1 MKRILALLCAAAT
14 LTLSCKKSSSEPT
27 PGPESKDFTIEQ
39 TDLTQGSFGVR
50 ITPKDNEGT
59 YYFNVI
65 SKEDFA
71 KLYSSD
77 SDKLTAAYKAWFE
90 QIATAN
96 GLALQD
102 ILKEALLSGM
112 QNKPYNELV
121 PNTEYVFFVYG
132 LNLDGNATTA
142 VSYYEFKTLEAKLDE
157 TATFNITP
165 TEIGSTY
172 FKVNF
177 NCSDPSIRY
186 YADVMLPHIYEQ
198 YCGSKPENIP
208 SYLKS
213 YLSALKSEN
222 DKFSKMSMAKF
233 ISTITVRGDYEYDT
247 ALSEA
252 ANELLP
258 EMDYPVFAIG
268 IANDGSFTTN
278 VTVKMV
284 RTSETP
290 RNDWKLGTETI
301 TDIQYNTTI
310 IPAYQETYAVILE
323 RKMYFEGASDE
334 DMVNE
339 LLAARKG
346 SFMKDLC
353 VSQTNVEFKNL
364 IPNEDYYLFLIACST
379 DGMPKTGDKF
389 NVKKFDVKTK
399 EAKPTKAV
407 YTIKVYSVSKTSAKV
422 SVDVDTAGE
431 GQTFLTNYITK
442 ADLESRIAT
451 MDESEA
457 LKKHM
462 DEFIDANLESW
473 NAEHPNAKMDR
484 KEFLSRVLPEESKT
498 GSSSAAEITGL
509 TAGTEYYAYVIG
521 IKADGTYTTEPF
533 KTLFKTIDEK
543 KSKVTVSTLMNAWM
557 LDENAPDWMLEKHP
571 DTNKTNYNLSF
582 DALPYASAGKLYTK
596 AFIGTDE
603 WAGKS
608 SDELVTLLLK
618 ETPTLAQQDY
628 YGYLKCQYLYS
639 PSVTRGEMFYVY
651 AIAYDTDDIPTDI
664 LKISHLSK
672 EEGSLNTGMSKDVKI
687 DKTETIAVA
696 R

>member
-1 MKRILALLCAAAT
+1 MKMKRILALLCAAAT

-27 PGPESKDFTIEQ
+27 PGPENKDFTIEQ

-50 ITPKDNEGT
+50 VTPKDNEGT

-142 VSYYEFKTLEAKLDE
+142 VNYYEFKTLEAKLDE

-186 YADVMLPHIYEQ
+186 YADVMLPDIYEQ

-208 SYLKS
+208 NYLKS

-222 DKFSKMSMAKF
+222 DEFSKMSMAKF

-247 ALSEA
+247 ALSEV
-252 ANELLP
+252 ANDLLP

-310 IPAYQETYAVILE
+310 IPKWQETYAVILE

-334 DMVNE
+334 DMVND
-339 LLAARKG
+339 LLSARKG
-346 SFMKDLC
+346 SFMEDLC
-353 VSQTNVEFKNL
+353 VSQTKVEFKNL

-473 NAEHPNAKMDR
+473 NAGHPNAKMDR

-498 GSSSAAEITGL
+498 GASSAAEITGL

-543 KSKVTVSTLMNAWM
+543 RSKVSISMSMNARNM
-557 LDENAPDWMLEKHP
+557 DEFGGSFVGQ
-571 DTNKTNYNLSF
+571 TQYNISA
-582 DALPYASAGKLYTK
+582 DAVPYASAGKLYTK
-596 AFIGTDE
+596 AFTGTDE

-608 SDELVTLLLK
+608 SEELVTLLLK
-618 ETPTLAQQDY
+618 ETPILPAKDMYDY
-628 YGYLKCQYLYS
+628 LVCQNIQ
-639 PSVTRGEMFYVY
+639 PFNGARGEMFYYY
-651 AIAYDTDDIPTDI
+651 AVAYDSDGIISDIVKT
-664 LKISHLSK
+664 SHTSK
-672 EEGSLNTGMSKDVKI
+672 AEGGTSGVFKTVKI